1 MDMSLSKLQEIVK
14 DREAWCCCSLE
25 EPWTMNERGT
35 RRTKWFWET
44 LQLTVCLF
52 HNVWEML
59 IKDHFILKSWLLEFL
74 PWMLVPLWDGRMWIL
89 VSLRRYGRGALPVWG
104 RGADG
109 GPEMLHFIPVLDWHY
124 CASEVCFSLTV
135 RSRAQVAG
143 LETLEQWPN
152 LKIWSTKSCKLRD
165 NVLVCVH

>member
-1 MDMSLSKLQEIVK
+1 MVGWHWFNGHEFEQAPGDSEGQGSLVLLQLGG
-14 DREAWCCCSLE
+14 A
-25 EPWTMNERGT
+25 MNNERGT

-44 LQLTVCLF
+44 LLLTVCLF

-74 PWMLVPLWDGRMWIL
+74 PWMLVPLWDSRMWVL
-89 VSLRRYGRGALPVWG
+89 VSLRRYG

-109 GPEMLHFIPVLDWHY
+109 GPEMLHFIPVLDWYH

-152 LKIWSTKSCKLRD
+152 LKVWSTKSCKLRD